1 MNNKLHI
8 QKSIMA
14 LAVFAIFAISANAS
28 NSTPAQQEPSV
39 LSLYEDITTEETK
52 EQYMKMEQQ
61 VQEFQ
66 KKQEEKEHGWTL
78 AYVLCAIGALTP
90 ALIVFISFI
99 RSGKPVPSFNEAA
112 RATAICLGGAAL
124 LFALNIGCLH
134 VYADGSDTLKKL
146 MILALASILILA
158 VWIYTKGL
166 SNKN

>member
-8 QKSIMA
+8 QKNIMA

-166 SNKN
+166 SNKD